1 VSDTDYR
8 HRFIDGLG
16 FGLDPFQVEALEA
29 VDRGVNVLVS
39 APTGSGKTLI
49 ANYAI
54 GREVDRVR
62 RTFYTTPL
70 KALSNQKYHELC
82 HLYGAT
88 RVGLL
93 TGDTSINRTAPIVVM
108 TTEVLRNMLLT
119 ESEQLSS
126 LGLVILDEVHYL
138 QDPFRGGV
146 WEEVLILTPSAVRF
160 VALSATIGNADFLGE
175 WFREVRGPTAIIV
188 EKTRPIVLHNHV
200 AVLRRG
206 QSEVEIHD
214 LLDGPRLS
222 DEARRIDNLMKS
234 SRHFRPGPKWHGPR
248 SSAPPPPFRAP
259 RRSELMRALE
269 RDDLLPVIVFIFSRA
284 ACDDAVHQLR
294 RDGLRF
300 TTAEDRRRIE
310 EIADER
316 LRDFSDED
324 LIALEYADFMDAL
337 RRGITMHHAG
347 MVPAFREIV
356 EACFEENLLA
366 AVFATETLALGVNMP
381 ARSVALERFTKY
393 SDAGRQF
400 LTSAEYAQM
409 TGRAGRRGLD
419 DEGHAVVCFATDLA
433 LHDVGRVAL
442 APPADLHSS
451 FRPTYNLTAN
461 LINHFDRETALE
473 VVQRSFAQFEN
484 DRRPAGRR
492 RPLTDQMLA
501 RHRVLEELGYADGW
515 SLNDQGQLLRAIYHE
530 CDLLIAESLSLGV
543 FDGLDPAQL
552 AGLLSCFV
560 YESRRSSRAPSAAQR
575 VSTKK
580 KKVHHDRLGQERRL
594 SLGERLLEITTIA
607 ATICEVEERHRVPH
621 FKEPDGHFAT
631 IIAAWARGV
640 SLHTVLDLADAEIGQ
655 TSPGDFVRNAKQ
667 VADLC
672 EQLGRLGGVSAVA
685 EVAREAR
692 DAVLRSVVAGSSSV
706 HPPEG
711 FRL

>member
-1 VSDTDYR
+1 MSILEYR
-8 HRFIDGLG
+8 SRFIDGLG
-16 FGLDPFQVEALEA
+16 FGLDRFQLDAIEA
-29 VDRGVNVLVS
+29 VDQRVNVLVS
-39 APTGSGKTLI
+39 APTGSGKTLV

-54 GREVDRVR
+54 GRQLEREQ

-70 KALSNQKYHELC
+70 KALSNQKYHELSE
-82 HLYGAT
+82 LFGSS

-119 ESEQLSS
+119 ESDQLTT

-160 VALSATIGNADFLGE
+160 VALSATIGNASFLGD
-175 WFREVRGPTAIIV
+175 WFTQVRGPTVIV
-188 EKTRPIVLHNHV
+188 VESERPIQLHNHV
-200 AVLRRG
+200 AVVKRG
-206 QSEVEIHD
+206 QPAAEIHD
-214 LLDGPRLS
+214 LLDGNRLS
-222 DEARRIDNLMKS
+222 EDARKIDNVMKS
-234 SRHFRPGPKWHGPR
+234 SQRFRPGVKWQGPK
-248 SSAPPPPFRAP
+248 SSAPPPPYRAP
-259 RRSELMRALE
+259 RRSELMQALE
-269 RDDLLPVIVFIFSRA
+269 LEDLLPVIVFIFSRA

-294 RDGLRF
+294 RDGLLF
-300 TTAEDRRRIE
+300 TKPEDRREIERIAE
-310 EIADER
+310 ER
-316 LRDFSDED
+316 LVDFSAED
-324 LIALEYADFMDAL
+324 LVALEYADFIDAL

-356 EACFEENLLA
+356 ETCFERNLLA
-366 AVFATETLALGVNMP
+366 VVFATETLALGVNMP

-419 DEGHAVVCFATDLA
+419 DEGHAIACFSSDLS
-433 LHDVGRVAL
+433 LQDVGRVAL

-451 FRPTYNLTAN
+451 FRPTYNFTAN
-461 LINHFDRETALE
+461 LVNHFDYDTALD

-492 RPLTDQMLA
+492 RPLTDQMVA
-501 RHRVLEELGYADGW
+501 RHHVLEELGYAEGW
-515 SLNDQGQLLRAIYHE
+515 TLTPQGQLLRSIYHE
-530 CDLLIAESLSLGV
+530 CDLLIAESISAGV
-543 FDGLDPAQL
+543 FEGLEASEL

-560 YESRRSSRAPSAAQR
+560 YESRRSTRAVNAARQ

-580 KKVHHDRLGQERRL
+580 KRVHHDRLGQDRRA
-594 SLGERLLEITTIA
+594 SISERLREIAVID
-607 ATICEVEERHRVPH
+607 ATIREVEDRYKVPH

-631 IIAAWARGV
+631 VIAAWARGV
-640 SLHTVLDLADAEIGQ
+640 TLGTVLDLADVEIGQ

-672 EQLGRLGGVSAVA
+672 EQLARLTHLE
-685 EVAREAR
+685 EVADVANSAR
-692 DAVLRSVVAGSSSV
+692 DAVLRSVVAGASSV
-706 HPPEG
+706 HPRG
-711 FRL
+711 

>member
-1 VSDTDYR
+1 MSILEYR
-8 HRFIDGLG
+8 SRFIDGLG
-16 FGLDPFQVEALEA
+16 FGLDRFQLDAIEA
-29 VDRGVNVLVS
+29 VDQRVNVLVS
-39 APTGSGKTLI
+39 APTGSGKTLV

-54 GREVDRVR
+54 GRELEREQ

-70 KALSNQKYHELC
+70 KALSNQKYHELSE
-82 HLYGAT
+82 LFGSS

-119 ESEQLSS
+119 ESDQLTT

-160 VALSATIGNADFLGE
+160 VALSATIGNASFLGD
-175 WFREVRGPTAIIV
+175 WFTQVRGPTVIV
-188 EKTRPIVLHNHV
+188 VESERPIQLHNHV
-200 AVLRRG
+200 AVVKRG
-206 QSEVEIHD
+206 QPAAEIHD
-214 LLDGPRLS
+214 LLDGNRLS
-222 DEARRIDNLMKS
+222 EDARKIDNVMKS
-234 SRHFRPGPKWHGPR
+234 SQRFRPGVKWQGPK
-248 SSAPPPPFRAP
+248 SSAPPPPYRAP
-259 RRSELMRALE
+259 RRSELMQALE
-269 RDDLLPVIVFIFSRA
+269 LEDLLPVIVFIFSRA

-294 RDGLRF
+294 RDGLLF
-300 TTAEDRRRIE
+300 TKPEDRREIERIAE
-310 EIADER
+310 ER
-316 LRDFSDED
+316 LVDFSAED
-324 LIALEYADFMDAL
+324 LVALEYADFIDAL

-356 EACFEENLLA
+356 ETCFERNLLA
-366 AVFATETLALGVNMP
+366 VVFASETLALGVNMP

-419 DEGHAVVCFATDLA
+419 DEGHAIACFSSDLS
-433 LHDVGRVAL
+433 LQDVGRVAL

-451 FRPTYNLTAN
+451 FRPTYNFTAN
-461 LINHFDRETALE
+461 LVNHFDYDTALD

-492 RPLTDQMLA
+492 RPLTDQMVA
-501 RHRVLEELGYADGW
+501 RHHVLEELGYAEGW
-515 SLNDQGQLLRAIYHE
+515 TLTPQGQLLRSIYHE
-530 CDLLIAESLSLGV
+530 CDLLIAESISAGV
-543 FDGLDPAQL
+543 FEGLEASEL

-560 YESRRSSRAPSAAQR
+560 YESRRSTRAVNAARQ

-580 KKVHHDRLGQERRL
+580 KRVHHDRLGQDRRA
-594 SLGERLLEITTIA
+594 SISERLREIAVID
-607 ATICEVEERHRVPH
+607 ATIREVEDRYKVPH

-631 IIAAWARGV
+631 VIAAWARGV
-640 SLHTVLDLADAEIGQ
+640 TLGTVLDLADVEIGQ

-672 EQLGRLGGVSAVA
+672 EQLARLTHLE
-685 EVAREAR
+685 EVADVANSAR
-692 DAVLRSVVAGSSSV
+692 DAVLRSVVAGASSV
-706 HPPEG
+706 HPRG
-711 FRL
+711 

>member
-1 VSDTDYR
+1 VSVIDYR
-8 HRFIDGLG
+8 RRFIDGLG
-16 FGLDPFQVEALEA
+16 FGLDRFQIDAIEA
-29 VDRGVNVLVS
+29 VDKGVNVLVS
-39 APTGSGKTLI
+39 APTGSGKTLV

-54 GREVDRVR
+54 GRELEREQ

-70 KALSNQKYHELC
+70 KALSNQKYHELA
-82 HLYGAT
+82 HLFGESQ
-88 RVGLL
+88 VGLL
-93 TGDTSINRTAPIVVM
+93 TGDTSWNRSAPIVVM

-119 ESEQLSS
+119 ESDQLTA
-126 LGLVILDEVHYL
+126 LGLVVLDEVHYL

-146 WEEVLILTPSAVRF
+146 WEEVIILTPASVRF

-175 WFREVRGPTAIIV
+175 WFAHVRGPTTIVV

-200 AVLRRG
+200 AYMKRG
-206 QSEVEIHD
+206 QPTAEIHD
-214 LLDGPRLS
+214 LLNGQRLS
-222 DEARRIDNLMKS
+222 DEARRVDNLMKS
-234 SRHFRPGPKWHGPR
+234 SRHFRPGAKWNGPK

-259 RRSELMRALE
+259 RRSELMQALE
-269 RDDLLPVIVFIFSRA
+269 REDLLPVIVFIFSRA

-294 RDGLRF
+294 RDGLLF
-300 TTAEDRRRIE
+300 TKPEDRREIVRIAE
-310 EIADER
+310 DR
-316 LRDFSDED
+316 LRDFSNED
-324 LIALEYADFMDAL
+324 LQALEYADFIDAL
-337 RRGITMHHAG
+337 RRGVTMHHAG

-356 EACFEENLLA
+356 ETCFERNLLA
-366 AVFATETLALGVNMP
+366 VVFATETLALGVNMP

-419 DEGHAVVCFATDLA
+419 DEGHAIVCYSSDLS

-442 APPADLHSS
+442 APPSDLRSS
-451 FRPTYNLTAN
+451 FRPTYNFTAN
-461 LINHFDRETALE
+461 LVNHFDYETALE

-484 DRRPAGRR
+484 DRRPSSHR
-492 RPLTDQMLA
+492 RPLTDQMVA
-501 RHRVLEELGYADGW
+501 RHHVLEELGYADGW
-515 SLNDQGQLLRAIYHE
+515 RLTPQGQLLRSIYHE
-530 CDLLIAESLSLGV
+530 CDLLIAESISAGV
-543 FDGLDPAQL
+543 FEDLEASEL

-560 YESRRSSRAPSAAQR
+560 YESKRSTRAVNAAQQ

-580 KKVHHDRLGQERRL
+580 KRVHHDRLGQERRL
-594 SLGERLLEITTIA
+594 SISERLREITVIA
-607 ATICEVEERHRVPH
+607 ATLRGVEERHKVPH

-640 SLHTVLDLADAEIGQ
+640 TLGTVLDLADAEIGQ

-672 EQLGRLGGVSAVA
+672 EQLGRMRHLTNVA
-685 EVAREAR
+685 DVALDAR
-692 DAVLRSVVAGSSSV
+692 DAVLRSVVAGASSV
-706 HPPEG
+706 HPRE
-711 FRL
+711 